1 MKLSFFG
8 RMALALVAS
17 VALGLGMTACGGGTI
32 AYIWVTGSQFNQV
45 AGFKVDDYTGNLTQI
60 PGSPFSAS
68 GANPVSILLRPGSR
82 YLYVLNQ
89 GSGGSQGVRGSSSGI
104 SVFAIGGD
112 GTLTYQVG
120 YQSQGFVPVYMQF
133 DSTGNFLYVL
143 DRYSP
148 SADGNGSITAFQVDP
163 NTGRLTLVTNS
174 QTQLNGVNT
183 AYFEVGASPV
193 MLKSTGSCI
202 FTVNG
207 AASATGQSIT
217 PYGINGANGQLTVA
231 TNGTIP
237 VSATSVTSINGS
249 NNQIF
254 LTATDNLPGSTG
266 TAAGQGSILPYTV
279 GGGCNL
285 TSFTGGAVANIAGTS
300 NPVYSFLDNS
310 GKYLYVLNQGTGSTT
325 TPNSTISGYT
335 LIGSNQQLTPIAGA
349 PYPVGSGP
357 VCMVEDLSNRYV
369 YISNHN
375 DGTVTGKVIDP
386 NTGRLSDLS
395 RGSSFAATGQA
406 GCLVLSGSVSN

>member
-32 AYIWVTGSQFNQV
+32 AYIWVTGSQYNQI

-60 PGSPFSAS
+60 PGAPFSAS

-89 GSGGSQGVRGSSSGI
+89 GTGGAQGVRGSSSGI

-112 GTLTYQVG
+112 GTLTFQIG

-133 DSTGNFLYVL
+133 DSSGNFLYVL
-143 DRYSP
+143 DRFSP
-148 SADGNGSITAFQVDP
+148 SGDGNGSITAFAVDP
-163 NTGRLTLVTNS
+163 NTGRLALVTNS
-174 QTQLNGVNT
+174 QTQVNGVNT

-193 MLKSTGSCI
+193 MMKSTGSCL

-207 AASATGQSIT
+207 AASSTGESIT

-237 VSATSVTSINGS
+237 VTASNVTSINGS
-249 NNQIF
+249 GSQIF
-254 LTATDNLPGSTG
+254 LTATDSIGGGGSG
-266 TAAGQGSILPYTV
+266 EIIPYTV
-279 GGGCNL
+279 ASGCGL
-285 TSFTGGAVANIAGTS
+285 TSFTGGAVANQTGAA

-310 GKYLYVLNQGTGSTT
+310 GKYLYVLNQGNGSTT

-335 LIGSNQQLTPIAGA
+335 ITAGTQQLTAIPGA

-357 VCMVEDLSNRYV
+357 VCMVEDLSNKYV

-386 NTGRLSDLS
+386 TTGRLSDLS